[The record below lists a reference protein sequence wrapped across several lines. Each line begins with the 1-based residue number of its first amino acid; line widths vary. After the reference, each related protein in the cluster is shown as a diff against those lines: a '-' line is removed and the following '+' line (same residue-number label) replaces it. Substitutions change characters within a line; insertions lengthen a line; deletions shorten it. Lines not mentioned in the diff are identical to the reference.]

1 MAFAETSALENQLKG
16 KTVTGV
22 KLYNVADH
30 YYALDTN
37 KIAVDGGVLI
47 SFGDESLVIG
57 WSKKQE
63 LIDCVFGKPEDV
75 LEDIPFY
82 EVEDVEQVFD
92 FVGETVLSATI
103 RWNFFEEFDDNF
115 EIIPGKNHIIEELVL
130 NLSNERMLQVAATN
144 CEIADGAINYIEFN
158 AQGNILVVVDERMEI
173 ASVEF

>member
-1 MAFAETSALENQLKG
+1 MAFTETTTLEEQLTG
-16 KTVTGV
+16 KTITGV

-37 KIAVDGGVLI
+37 KVAVDGGVAL
-47 SFGDESLVIG
+47 SFGDETLLIA

-82 EVEDVEQVFD
+82 ELEDIGHLFD
-92 FVGETVLSATI
+92 FTGETVQSVSI
-103 RWNFFEEFDDNF
+103 KWNFFEEFDDNF
-115 EIIPGKNHIIEELVL
+115 EIIPGKNYIVEELVL
-130 NLSNERMLQVAATN
+130 NLSNERILQVAAAN

-173 ASVEF
+173 SSVEQ